1 MTIYQ
6 RVDAAFQAAGVP
18 GFLQEWE
25 RTDAYPEIPAKFGV
39 YIIARTAPA
48 LCADD
53 CEAIRGYDVTVH
65 LYGTGDLSAEAEA
78 LCEAAEALDFLIAG
92 QRDLADVSAGDYRYH
107 RRLDLVYY
115 DYLWEDEQ
123 Q

>member
-6 RVDAAFQAAGVP
+6 RMDAAFANAQVP

-39 YIIARTAPA
+39 YIVSRTAPA
-48 LCADD
+48 LSADD
-53 CEAIRGYDVTVH
+53 CEAIRGYSVIVH
-65 LYGTGDLSAEAEA
+65 LYGTSDLSAEAA
-78 LCEAAEALDFLIAG
+78 AICEAAENLDFVIAD

-107 RRLDLVYY
+107 RRLDLMYY
-115 DYLWEDEQ
+115 EYLWEDEQ